1 MPYEKTSQCNV
12 NNRTYVFGDLCSTAD
27 AMSGNT
33 LESVKSLQHGD
44 RTVEGVTIGDRM
56 SDVFRDKGHGI
67 HTKEAYGHHHY
78 YEIHTK
84 DGVMIVTASGAGRH
98 AKVTRVSMIY
108 NKLNGPKYQEV
119 KDQVSARAIKREHH
133 NHVTGGSG
141 YISDGKVAY
150 QFATSTPKN
159 QTLKLYRIDVE

>member
-1 MPYEKTSQCNV
+1 MKKLVSAMLITGLTFSGIYA
-12 NNRTYVFGDLCSTAD
+12 GTAD

-44 RTVEGVTIGDRM
+44 RTVEGVTIGERM

-133 NHVTGGSG
+133 NHVTG
-141 YISDGKVAY
+141 VAVIF
-150 QFATSTPKN
+150 QMAKWHTNLRLLHQKI
-159 QTLKLYRIDVE
+159 KH